1 MNVTSAS
8 ASAPS
13 SSTSST
19 PSGNS
24 SNNIFGTDNT
34 QTFLQLLTT
43 ELQNQ
48 DPTSPM
54 DPTQMVEQ
62 LVELENLNQTMSINQ
77 NVQQIAND
85 LSGTSAPSSASSS

>member
-1 MNVTSAS
+1 MSTTPVSGSTL
-8 ASAPS
+8 
-13 SSTSST
+13 STSST
-19 PSGNS
+19 QSTNNS
-24 SNNIFGTDNT
+24 SNIFGTDDT

-54 DPTQMVEQ
+54 DPTEMVEQ
-62 LVELENLNQTMSINQ
+62 LVELETLNQTMSISQ

-85 LSGTSAPSSASSS
+85 LSGTSAQSSASSS